1 MKRVLLIAIMI
12 VLASVTYAQ
21 DTIVFHTGE
30 KVIVQILSETPTGVS
45 YKQWSNLSGPTW
57 KKQKSG
63 ISAIK
68 RGPRTAIQSDQTL
81 DFSVKESGKKRRKCL
96 SGEEIVL
103 HIDSIYTSS
112 RNLDNVS
119 KSMQGYMESLPS
131 CIRKQSVQKYYLDRY
146 DASKASGIAEYILQD
161 GETYLLSGGEERFVE
176 VLEDI
181 VMLYSSIQVESF
193 VTWWMDYLENYSK
206 ENEDIFAEDIMRLQ
220 KESSDI
226 LHPYKW
232 SEDIRGKWVLL
243 DKVGNSY
250 DVSDF
255 LIVEVNN
262 VDKPEG
268 GAHLIESTGKV
279 KLQGGH
285 TPLFGNLYTGQ
296 INTSQNIFF
305 NEVSRYA
312 IFQFASQ
319 QLKDRRWAT
328 DLVHTVQDANRKNE
342 VDMRA
347 TISASDATIGE
358 KMTADVMVTLST
370 AALNGL
376 VSRLNVSSTYTRMYS
391 FTVFPNSPNV
401 MNALVSYTSVKV
413 ETPNTAGGQPKQYY
427 NDYVTNKK
435 SRLVRWEEE
444 DSVFF
449 VSANEKPITLT
460 PMSIDDPTLDEYRR
474 IKKNHS
480 WKNPAYFLP
489 IIVGEITGIWMVTS
503 ASSELSRNNP
513 PLLYYKLVGGVVI
526 CIASIVTP
534 IAIMEHKRESSFYEL
549 NQKNLAK
556 LRRKASASLTLSPAY
571 CPTKNAMGAA
581 VNLSF

>member
-1 MKRVLLIAIMI
+1 MVTIMI
-12 VLASVTYAQ
+12 VSALAAHAQ

-30 KVIVQILSETPTGVS
+30 KVIVQIFSETPTEVS
-45 YKQWSNLSGPTW
+45 YKQWSNLSGPIW

-68 RGPRTAIQSDQTL
+68 RGPRNTIQSGQKL
-81 DFSVKESGKKRRKCL
+81 DFSMNGSGKMKTKCL
-96 SGEEIVL
+96 SGEEIVR

-112 RNLDNVS
+112 RKLDNVS
-119 KSMQGYMESLPS
+119 KSMQGYMEALPS

-146 DASKASGIAEYILQD
+146 DESKASGIAEYILQD
-161 GETYLLSGGEERFVE
+161 GETYLFSGGEERFVE
-176 VLEDI
+176 VVEDI
-181 VMLYSSIQVESF
+181 VMLYSSIQAESF
-193 VTWWMDYLENYSK
+193 VTWWMNYLESYSK
-206 ENEDIFAEDIMRLQ
+206 ENEDIFAEDIVRMQ
-220 KESSDI
+220 KESRDI

-243 DKVGNSY
+243 DKVGNSH

-255 LIVEVNN
+255 LIVEVND
-262 VDKPEG
+262 VDRPEG
-268 GAHLIESTGKV
+268 GAHLVESTGKV

-285 TPLFGNLYTGQ
+285 TPSLGNLYTGQ
-296 INTSQNIFF
+296 INTSQDIFF
-305 NEVSRYA
+305 NEVSQYA

-328 DLVHTVQDANRKNE
+328 DLVHGVQDANRKNE
-342 VDMRA
+342 VEMRA
-347 TISASDATIGE
+347 TISTSDATFAE
-358 KMTADVMVTLST
+358 KMKADVMVTLST

-376 VSRLNVSSTYTRMYS
+376 VSRLNVSSTYTRVYS

-449 VSANEKPITLT
+449 VSANKTPITLT
-460 PMSIDDPTLDEYRR
+460 SMSIDDPTLDEYRQ
-474 IKKNHS
+474 IKKKYS
-480 WKNPAYFLP
+480 MRNPAFFIPLVMGNV
-489 IIVGEITGIWMVTS
+489 VGVWMIAN
-503 ASSELSRNNP
+503 ASGVSSKKNFMLM
-513 PLLYYKLVGGVVI
+513 GGVLLCGGATV
-526 CIASIVTP
+526 APIV
-534 IAIMEHKRESSFYEL
+534 AMQYGRESSFYEL

-556 LRRKASASLTLSPAY
+556 LRRKASASLTLSPTY
-571 CPTKNAMGAA
+571 YPDNNAMGAA

>member
-1 MKRVLLIAIMI
+1 MKKVVLLTIMI
-12 VLASVTYAQ
+12 VSALVTDAQ
-21 DTIVFHTGE
+21 DTIVFRTGE
-30 KVIVQILSETPTGVS
+30 KVIARVLSESPTEVS
-45 YKQWSNLSGPTW
+45 YKQWTNLSGPTW

-68 RGPRTAIQSDQTL
+68 RGPRTAIQFGQTL
-81 DFSVKESGKKRRKCL
+81 DFSVNGTGKMKTKCL
-96 SGEEIVL
+96 SGEEIVR

-112 RNLDNVS
+112 RNLDNVG

-193 VTWWMDYLENYSK
+193 VTWWMNYLESYSK
-206 ENEDIFAEDIMRLQ
+206 ENEDIFVEDIVRLQ

-232 SEDIRGKWVLL
+232 SEDIQGKWVLL
-243 DKVGNSY
+243 DKVGNSH

-255 LIVEVNN
+255 LIVEVND
-262 VDKPEG
+262 VDRPEG
-268 GAHLIESTGKV
+268 GAHLVESSGKV
-279 KLQGGH
+279 RLQGSH
-285 TPLFGNLYTGQ
+285 TPSLGNLYTGQ
-296 INTSQNIFF
+296 INTSQDIFF
-305 NEVSRYA
+305 NEVSQYA

-328 DLVHTVQDANRKNE
+328 DLVHGVQDANRKNE
-342 VDMRA
+342 VEMRA
-347 TISASDATIGE
+347 TISTSDASIGE
-358 KMTADVMVTLST
+358 KMAADVMVTLST

-376 VSRLNVSSTYTRMYS
+376 VSRLNVSSTYTRVYS

-449 VSANEKPITLT
+449 VSANGKPITLT
-460 PMSIDDPTLDEYRR
+460 PMSLDDPTLDDYRH
-474 IKKNHS
+474 IKDRYS
-480 WKNPAYFLP
+480 LKNPALFLP
-489 IIVGEITGIWMVTS
+489 LIVGDMAGIWMITS
-503 ASSELSRNNP
+503 ASDVSSKKEFS
-513 PLLYYKLVGGVVI
+513 YKMGGGVLL
-526 CIASIVTP
+526 CIVATLTP
-534 IAIMEHKRESSFYEL
+534 IIIMKNGREFAYYEL
-549 NQKNLAK
+549 NRKNLAK
-556 LRRKASASLTLSPAY
+556 LRRKASASLTLSPTY
-571 CPTKNAMGAA
+571 CLDRNALGAA